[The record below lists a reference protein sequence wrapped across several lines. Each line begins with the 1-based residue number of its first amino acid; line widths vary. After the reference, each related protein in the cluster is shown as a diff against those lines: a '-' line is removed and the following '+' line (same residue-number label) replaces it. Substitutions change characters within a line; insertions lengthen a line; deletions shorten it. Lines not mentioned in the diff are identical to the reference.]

1 MRRISLFLTIFSFV
15 ILFAACSS
23 DDNNDPTPPVDTVKF
38 DGVFK
43 GDLAISMGDLELDNS
58 KNKIEI
64 IKTGE
69 GKATLQLKNF
79 KFQVLEIGD
88 IIVKDVVVTEKN
100 KVATLKGEANLKLEV
115 GDCVVVVDATVEGDK
130 LIAEIHV
137 DVTPPNEGGSQ
148 SSKMKIKV
156 NFDGNRFDGVE
167 SSEAKLL
174 SFNLKD
180 IDVISSTIDGETVT
194 LFIAKADGDKI
205 KEAQPVATFSE
216 KATISPS
223 LDKKQD
229 FTEPVVYT
237 VTAEDGI
244 TTTKYTVKTT
254 VSNIGSVVAFDFSKS
269 IDAPYESEFASNI
282 SQLPDTIENFYWGS
296 SDGGMVMVLAFD
308 DLAEKFSV
316 TQVDEDNDFGGPVF
330 RIETQNTVGL
340 ESFMP
345 GFLPAVPKIT
355 SGSLF
360 LGGFELN
367 PTEPLKSTSFG
378 VVVENKPL
386 VVSGTLSYKSG
397 EEYYHC
403 PNPAKDQTHL
413 ANLVEGKKD
422 EGIISAVVY
431 EVANADETLD
441 GTNIY
446 NSPKVIATSSQ
457 TFSDGFKGDFTFDI
471 EYSKDFD
478 PAKTYKLAIMLSAS
492 IDGDKFSGAGGSVLK
507 ISKLEVGFE

>member
-1 MRRISLFLTIFSFV
+1 MTIFSFA

-23 DDNNDPTPPVDTVKF
+23 DDKNDPTPPVGTVKF

-43 GDLAISMGDLELDNS
+43 GDLAISMGGQELDNS

-79 KFQVLEIGD
+79 KFQILEIGD
-88 IIVKDVVVTEKN
+88 IIVKDVVVTEKD

-137 DVTPPNEGGSQ
+137 DVTSPLNEDGSQ

-254 VSNIGSVVAFDFSKS
+254 VSNIGSVVAFDFSKFLDS
-269 IDAPYESEFASNI
+269 PYINEKSSNI
-282 SQLPDTIENFYWGS
+282 SHLPDTLENFYWGS
-296 SDGGMVMVLAFD
+296 SDGGMVMVLNFD
-308 DLAEKFSV
+308 GKAEKFGV
-316 TQVDEDNDFGGPVF
+316 THVAEDNDFGGPVF
-330 RIETQNTVGL
+330 RIETLNTVGQPPV
-340 ESFMP
+340 FP
-345 GFLPAVPKIT
+345 GTPSVPKIT

-360 LGGFELN
+360 LGNFKLN
-367 PTEPLKSTSFG
+367 FLNPLKSTSFG
-378 VVVENKPL
+378 VVVKNKPL
-386 VVSGTLSYKSG
+386 VVSGTLSYASG
-397 EEYYHC
+397 DEYYHC
-403 PNPAKDQTHL
+403 PDPKGTKTHL
-413 ANLVEGKKD
+413 ADLVEGKKD

-431 EVANADETLD
+431 EVANANETLD

-457 TFSDGFKGDFTFDI
+457 TFSHEFKGDFTFDI

-492 IDGDKFSGAGGSVLK
+492 KDGDKFSGAGGSVLK

>member
-23 DDNNDPTPPVDTVKF
+23 DDNNDPTPPVGTVKF

-156 NFDGNRFDGVE
+156 NFDGNRFEGVE

-180 IDVISSTIDGETVT
+180 IDVISSTIDGETVN

-254 VSNIGSVVAFDFSKS
+254 VSNIGSVVAFDFTSAIYSKHDNDNA
-269 IDAPYESEFASNI
+269 INESA
-282 SQLPDTIENFYWGS
+282 LPKDTPPFLWAS
-296 SDGGMVMVLAFD
+296 SDPGVSFTIALGKTDRFGITYVENDLEFD
-308 DLAEKFSV
+308 S
-316 TQVDEDNDFGGPVF
+316 PVF
-330 RIETQNTVGL
+330 RIETQNTEGDG
-340 ESFMP
+340 MI
-345 GFLPAVPKIT
+345 PKIT
-355 SGSLF
+355 SGSMF
-360 LGGFELN
+360 LGKFKLN
-367 PTEPLKSTSFG
+367 FLETLKSTQFG
-378 VVVENKPL
+378 VPTDKKPL
-386 VVSGTLSYKSG
+386 VVSGSANYKSG
-397 EEYYHC
+397 KDYYKALSLTAPGNAELV
-403 PNPAKDQTHL
+403 PN
-413 ANLVEGKKD
+413 KKD
-422 EGIISAVVY
+422 SGLISAVVY
-431 EVANADETLD
+431 EVTKDSDTLD
-441 GTNIY
+441 GTNLY
-446 NSPKVIATSSQ
+446 TSDKIIGVGK
-457 TFSDGFKGDFTFDI
+457 FILEDGDKSDFTFEI
-471 EYSKDFD
+471 EYTEDFHTN
-478 PAKTYKLAIMLSAS
+478 KKYKLALVLSAS